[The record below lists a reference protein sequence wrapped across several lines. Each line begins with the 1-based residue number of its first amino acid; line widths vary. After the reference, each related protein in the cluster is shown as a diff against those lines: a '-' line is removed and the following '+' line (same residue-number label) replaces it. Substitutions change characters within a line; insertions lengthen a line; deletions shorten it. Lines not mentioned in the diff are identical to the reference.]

1 MLVKGI
7 VPRGYCKGVVRAIE
21 IAKKQAHQTVPV
33 YILGMI
39 VHNQY
44 IVNALE
50 DLGIQTIDFKGKTR
64 LELLDEINEGKVII
78 TAHGA
83 SQKVFDKA
91 KEKGLEVIDASCLDV
106 IKTHDLIQDKLNEGY
121 EILYI
126 GKKGHPEAEGA
137 ISIDE
142 KRIHLITNI
151 DDLKTIDPTKK
162 YVMTNQTT
170 MSLYD
175 VYDLC
180 EKAKEILPFVEI
192 EKETCTATK
201 IRQEAIKNIEDDV
214 DIIFIVGDPHS
225 NNTRKLASIAN
236 DYHTCDVYMIESI
249 EDLEIEW
256 LKNKRYAAVSSGAST
271 PTYLTNQVIDYLK
284 QFDINDSKTYQ
295 KPIIDKNKILNQ
307 KDA

>member
-21 IAKKQAHQTVPV
+21 IAKKQAHQTAPV

-50 DLGIQTIDFKGKTR
+50 DLGIQTIDIKGKTR

-142 KRIHLITNI
+142 KRIHLITNR

-214 DIIFIVGDPHS
+214 D
-225 NNTRKLASIAN
+225 
-236 DYHTCDVYMIESI
+236 MIESI

-256 LKNKRYAAVSSGAST
+256 LKNKRYAAISSGAST

>member
-21 IAKKQAHQTVPV
+21 IAKKQAHQTAPV

-50 DLGIQTIDFKGKTR
+50 DVGIQTIDFKGKTR

>member
-21 IAKKQAHQTVPV
+21 IAKKQVHQTTPV

-50 DLGIQTIDFKGKTR
+50 DLGIQTIDIKGKTR

-91 KEKGLEVIDASCLDV
+91 KEKGLEVIDASWLDV

-180 EKAKEILPFVEI
+180 EKAK
-192 EKETCTATK
+192 ATK

-225 NNTRKLASIAN
+225 NNTRKLASIAH